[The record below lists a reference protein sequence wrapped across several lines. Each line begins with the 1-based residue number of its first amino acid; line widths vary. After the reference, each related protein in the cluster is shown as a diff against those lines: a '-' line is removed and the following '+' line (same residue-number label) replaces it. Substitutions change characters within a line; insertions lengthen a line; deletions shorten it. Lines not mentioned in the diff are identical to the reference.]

1 MLVKYSSS
9 KWQIFYLMLILFTSI
24 SVFSQATQTA
34 GFYTP
39 KLRNI
44 DINEAKNN
52 LTQILIKTLCSDSKG
67 WFWNSRYPTKVEVF
81 EDRFELTYKKEN
93 ITFYFSQLLKYDL
106 NVSVFSFDP
115 GRMGRDIYLIEFNN
129 IKFFSRKSDIEN
141 MKELTDYLFFYQ
153 KRQKDVELNKYN
165 NQLSLFEEK
174 ATEYRAL
181 HVKPAI
187 SEEQRE
193 YIVQANLYTQQRN
206 YNKAIE
212 LYQKVCQ
219 INSFAYPAA
228 YSNLALLF
236 ANISD
241 YQSAIY
247 YMKLYLMLEPDASD
261 ARASQDKIYEW
272 KLMLQ

>member
-1 MLVKYSSS
+1 
-9 KWQIFYLMLILFTSI
+9 MLILFTSI

-129 IKFFSRKSDIEN
+129 IKFFSRKSDSES

-261 ARASQDKIYEW
+261 SRASQDKIYEW